1 MERGQ
6 KKQKKKE
13 KKGVILED
21 QAANACMSLSRAFRH
36 KKMTTAAKM
45 LTNSGGNPFH
55 PLHIIFVRM
64 AASTALGF
72 AYTWYRSVPD
82 APLGRRSI
90 RRLLLLRG
98 LTGFVGLWGTY
109 CEFFFSSLFGPLF
122 VVRLSRVVPLFPHP
136 PGGGGAEAK

>member
-1 MERGQ
+1 MEGG
-6 KKQKKKE
+6 KKKKKKE
-13 KKGVILED
+13 KRGEFSKIGRLTH
-21 QAANACMSLSRAFRH
+21 ACLSLARFGT